1 MKDWRVWGPRVAAP
15 AAFLLAAT
23 AGVIAVRSA
32 NSGDSAPPAV
42 TTTTAVSET
51 TPVSP
56 PPPGLEQ
63 FHIVRSG
70 DTLATIAEE
79 NGTTVERLLELNPGI
94 DPVALPVGARVRVA

>member
-1 MKDWRVWGPRVAAP
+1 MANDWRVWAPRVAAP

-23 AGVIAVRSA
+23 AGVLAVRSA
-32 NSGDSAPPAV
+32 GSEDSTPPAV
-42 TTTTAVSET
+42 ATSTATTET
-51 TPVSP
+51 TSS

-63 FHIVRSG
+63 FHIVREG

-94 DPVALPVGARVRVA
+94 DPVALPVGARIRVA